1 MEKRFWMICFTHMF
15 LEVYL
20 MIQVALIPVYIKE
33 FQLSLLEASLV
44 ATVPSIVQLLM
55 NVPSG
60 FITDRFNP
68 KHLLFASMMIEG
80 ISALALSQ
88 TNSFW
93 TLVLAMSV
101 LKISSPV
108 YHIAG
113 LSQISRS
120 VEQNRMSRSIGFHNA
135 LGGLGVAIGL
145 LTLTVSLP
153 TIGWRGAYLAWAFPV
168 LVWGFII
175 LGFLK
180 VERSSEKKVA
190 ETGSSLSRM
199 VVLLSGAFVIFLAAT
214 GLREVGNTVTT
225 TYMTT
230 YLVQFRG
237 LSETTASLIF
247 GLGPFMG
254 VMGSLSGG
262 LIGEKMDPKKALSLA
277 ILGCAI
283 SLALLG
289 ATSQLFLLAGLYV
302 VYSFFSNS
310 IWVPMNTMV
319 ADISPSKDRGLSYSI
334 YFFSEGLIASI
345 APTAAAAVIG
355 LYDIWYIIPF
365 SIAFLIA
372 GLVVLQFLS
381 YPRGRSTIKDN
392 ESQ

>member
-1 MEKRFWMICFTHMF
+1 MICFTHMF

-33 FQLSLLEASLV
+33 FQLSLLEVSLV
-44 ATVPSIVQLLM
+44 ATIPSFVQLLM

-60 FITDRFNP
+60 FLVDRFSA

-80 ISALALSQ
+80 ISAIVLSQ

-93 TLVLAMSV
+93 TLVLAVSV
-101 LKISSPV
+101 LKLSSPV
-108 YHIAG
+108 YHVAG

-120 VEQNRMSRSIGFHNA
+120 VDQNRMSRSIGFHNA
-135 LGGLGVAIGL
+135 LGGLGTAIGL
-145 LTLTVSLP
+145 LTLTACLP
-153 TIGWRGAYLAWAFPV
+153 TIGWRGTYLAWAFPV

-180 VERSSEKKVA
+180 VEKVSERKVA
-190 ETGSSLSRM
+190 ETRGSLSRIS
-199 VVLLSGAFVIFLAAT
+199 VVLSGAFVVFLAAI

-230 YLVQFRG
+230 YLVRFRG

-254 VMGSLSGG
+254 VVGALSGG
-262 LIGEKMDPKKALSLA
+262 FLGEKMNSKKTLSLS
-277 ILGCAI
+277 ILGCAV
-283 SLALLG
+283 SLALVG
-289 ATSQLFLLAGLYV
+289 ATSQLLLLAALYV

-319 ADISPSKDRGLSYSI
+319 ADISPSTDRGLSYSI
-334 YFFSEGLIASI
+334 YFFSEGLVSSV

-355 LYDIWYIIPF
+355 LYDIWYVIPF
-365 SIAFLIA
+365 SIGFLVS
-372 GLVVLQFLS
+372 GLVALQFLPYS
-381 YPRGRSTIKDN
+381 KIRNRDQSH
-392 ESQ
+392 

>member
-1 MEKRFWMICFTHMF
+1 MDRKFWMICFTHMF

-44 ATVPSIVQLLM
+44 ATIPSFVQLLM

-60 FITDRFNP
+60 FLVDRFSA

-80 ISALALSQ
+80 ISAIILSQ
-88 TNSFW
+88 TNTFW
-93 TLVLAMSV
+93 TLVLAVSV
-101 LKISSPV
+101 LKLSSPV
-108 YHIAG
+108 YHVAG

-120 VEQNRMSRSIGFHNA
+120 VDQNRMSRSIGFHNA

-145 LTLTVSLP
+145 LTLTISLP
-153 TIGWRGAYLAWAFPV
+153 TIGWRGTYLAWAFPV

-180 VERSSEKKVA
+180 VEKVSERKVA
-190 ETGSSLSRM
+190 ETRGSLSRIS
-199 VVLLSGAFVIFLAAT
+199 VVLSGAFVVFLAAI

-230 YLVQFRG
+230 YLVQSRG

-254 VMGSLSGG
+254 VVGALSGG
-262 LIGEKMDPKKALSLA
+262 FLGEKMNSKKTLSLS

-283 SLALLG
+283 SLALVG
-289 ATSQLFLLAGLYV
+289 ATSQLFLLAVLYV
-302 VYSFFSNS
+302 VYSFFSHS

-319 ADISPSKDRGLSYSI
+319 ADISPSTDRGLSYSI
-334 YFFSEGLIASI
+334 YFFSEGLIAAI
-345 APTAAAAVIG
+345 APTAAAAAIG
-355 LYDIWYIIPF
+355 LYNIWYVIPF

-372 GLVVLQFLS
+372 GLVVLQFLP
-381 YPRGRSTIKDN
+381 YPKVRSRD
-392 ESQ
+392 QGQ